1 MVGREHEPCDFG
13 GTEYAREDVVEV
25 MGDAAGKRAERFHLL
40 RVAQLVFQVVPGGD
54 VRGDSGIA
62 LLANMITLTP
72 GTTSLHVS
80 EDRKVLYVHVMN
92 LSDETVGLIKSG
104 FERRVREVL
113 P

>member
-1 MVGREHEPCDFG
+1 MKLLNGTKAWLALGLLFLRELLASVKEVVLTVLHP
-13 GTEYAREDVVEV
+13 ARSQRS
-25 MGDAAGKRAERFHLL
+25 GI
-40 RVAQLVFQVVPGGD
+40 VAIPLD

-80 EDRKVLYVHVMN
+80 DDRKVLYVHVMN
-92 LSDETVGLIKSG
+92 LSDDTVPLIKSG

-113 P
+113 R